1 MLIVALTGGIGS
13 GKSTVGEI
21 FSQLGAVVVD
31 SDQIA
36 RNVIE
41 RGTSGFDLLV
51 ATFGDGILKNGD
63 IDRAALSTLVFSDP
77 KKRELLEQITHPLIR
92 SEFSKIVKSLPEET
106 ILVNQIPL
114 LFESKGDY
122 RFDFIITISVPH
134 NIRVDRLLKRGLSST
149 QIEQRIKAQASDAE
163 RESISD
169 SVIVNDNDLASLTKQ
184 VEDIWIK
191 LTEINRLKK

>member
-92 SEFSKIVKSLPEET
+92 SEFSKIIKSLPEET
-106 ILVNQIPL
+106 IVVNQIPL